1 MSEDIERHVVRKFE
15 ICQRLGKGAYGVVW
29 KAVDKRTRNVIA
41 LKKCFDAFRN
51 ATDAQRTFRE
61 IMYLQALSGHENI
74 IRLQH
79 VIKAENDRDIYLTFD
94 HMETGAYSFL
104 LCPFPLLPSSR
115 PESLL
120 RTRLLEVKNVKIV
133 TLHSRP
139 SSRAFFFSLPP
150 QTTDLHAVIRAGI
163 LADIHKKYIIWQLLK
178 ALKYLHS
185 ADLLHRD
192 IKPSN
197 LLLNSDCHIKVC
209 DFGLCR
215 SVAESAGPAPVLTDY
230 VATRWYRAPEIL
242 LGSTRYTRGVDM
254 WAVGAILGEMINGR
268 PVFPGTSTMN
278 QIERIVEVTNLPTP
292 EDIAAIASPYAG
304 TMIES
309 LPALQFKVLG
319 EVFPTATAEALDL
332 LRGCFYFNPEIR
344 PSAEDGLRHVFVAEF
359 HNEEEEPIYPH
370 GPLTLPIDDNT
381 KLAAPQYR
389 ERLYQ
394 EITNRRR
401 ESRKKEQQK
410 IIQKQQ
416 GGGPLG

>member
-1 MSEDIERHVVRKFE
+1 MSEDIEKHVVRKFE
-15 ICQRLGKGAYGVVW
+15 INQRLGKGAYGIVWRAVEKRSRSVV
-29 KAVDKRTRNVIA
+29 A

-94 HMETGAYSFL
+94 HMET
-104 LCPFPLLPSSR
+104 
-115 PESLL
+115 
-120 RTRLLEVKNVKIV
+120 
-133 TLHSRP
+133 
-139 SSRAFFFSLPP
+139 
-150 QTTDLHAVIRAGI
+150 DLHAVIRAGI
-163 LADIHKKYIIWQLLK
+163 LADIHKKYVIWQLLK

-215 SVAESAGPAPVLTDY
+215 SVAETAGPAPVLTDY

-254 WAVGAILGEMINGR
+254 WAVAAILGEMINGK

-278 QIERIVEVTNLPTP
+278 QIERILEVTGMPTP
-292 EDIAAIASPYAG
+292 SDVEAIASPYAA
-304 TMIES
+304 TMLQSIPPLNHSTVNAIFPSASPEALS
-309 LPALQFKVLG
+309 LIKMCFHFNPG
-319 EVFPTATAEALDL
+319 NRPTAVDL
-332 LRGCFYFNPEIR
+332 LAHP
-344 PSAEDGLRHVFVAEF
+344 FVAEF

-370 GPLTLPIDDNT
+370 GALILPIDDNT
-381 KLAAPQYR
+381 KLTAQQYR
-389 ERLYQ
+389 DRLYE
-394 EITNRRR
+394 EISNRRR
-401 ESRKKEQQK
+401 ESRRREKSSSNA
-410 IIQKQQ
+410 
-416 GGGPLG
+416 PA

>member
-1 MSEDIERHVVRKFE
+1 M
-15 ICQRLGKGAYGVVW
+15 
-29 KAVDKRTRNVIA
+29 
-41 LKKCFDAFRN
+41 
-51 ATDAQRTFRE
+51 
-61 IMYLQALSGHENI
+61 
-74 IRLQH
+74 
-79 VIKAENDRDIYLTFD
+79 
-94 HMETGAYSFL
+94 
-104 LCPFPLLPSSR
+104 
-115 PESLL
+115 
-120 RTRLLEVKNVKIV
+120 
-133 TLHSRP
+133 
-139 SSRAFFFSLPP
+139 
-150 QTTDLHAVIRAGI
+150 IRAGI

-278 QIERIVEVTNLPTP
+278 QIERIVELTNLPTAA
-292 EDIAAIASPYAG
+292 DIEAIASPYAG

-309 LPALQFKVLG
+309 LPAIHFKVLG
-319 EVFPTATAEALDL
+319 EIFPTASAEAIDL
-332 LRGCFYFNPEIR
+332 LRSCFYFNPDVR
-344 PSAEDGLRHVFVAEF
+344 PSAEDALRHVFVSEF

-370 GPLTLPIDDNT
+370 GSLVLPIDDNT
-381 KLAAPQYR
+381 KLTAPQYR

-401 ESRKKEQQK
+401 DSRKKEQAK
-410 IIQKQQ
+410 LMTKAA
-416 GGGPLG
+416 GGGPVAPAPQGP

>member
-15 ICQRLGKGAYGVVW
+15 ICQRLGKGAYGIVW
-29 KAVDKRTRNVIA
+29 KAIDKRSRAVIA

-94 HMETGAYSFL
+94 HMET
-104 LCPFPLLPSSR
+104 
-115 PESLL
+115 
-120 RTRLLEVKNVKIV
+120 
-133 TLHSRP
+133 
-139 SSRAFFFSLPP
+139 
-150 QTTDLHAVIRAGI
+150 DLHAVIRAGI

-197 LLLNSDCHIKVC
+197 ILLNADCHIKVC

-215 SVAESAGPAPVLTDY
+215 SVADTSGPTPVLTDY

-242 LGSTRYTRGVDM
+242 LGATSYTRGVDT
-254 WAVGAILGEMINGR
+254 WAVGVILGEMLVGR
-268 PVFPGTSTMN
+268 PIFPGTSTMN
-278 QIERIVEVTNLPTP
+278 QIERIIELIGMPSRANIEAVH
-292 EDIAAIASPYAG
+292 SPYAA
-304 TMIES
+304 TMLES
-309 LPALQFKVLG
+309 LPTINYKLIG
-319 EVFPTATAEALDL
+319 EIFPGAPPESVELIKSTLN
-332 LRGCFYFNPEIR
+332 FNPAAR
-344 PSAEDGLRHVFVAEF
+344 PSAEDLLRHVFVSEF
-359 HNEEEEPIYPH
+359 HNEEEEPNYPN
-370 GPLTLPIDDNT
+370 GPLQLAIDDNV
-381 KLAAPQYR
+381 KLTAPQYR

-394 EITNRRR
+394 EISNRRR
-401 ESRKKEQQK
+401 ETRNKSKSKTIK
-410 IIQKQQ
+410 L
-416 GGGPLG
+416 GGSGEPT